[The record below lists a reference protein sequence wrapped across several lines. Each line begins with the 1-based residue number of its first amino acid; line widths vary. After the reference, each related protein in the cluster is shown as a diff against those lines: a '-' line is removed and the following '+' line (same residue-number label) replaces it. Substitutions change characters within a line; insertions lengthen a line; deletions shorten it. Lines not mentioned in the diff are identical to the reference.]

1 MQARIILIPI
11 FVLTTA
17 VSYGQFWKRKKT
29 KESVPVENNSQA
41 PNSLSPTSSK
51 KEYAPRASKKS
62 SSGTTYDAEQKYY
75 ERMAALEK
83 AKRKEEEMKLKPQY
97 SDPAYF
103 GHKRPPKRHKPGKMK
118 FCKECGIRH

>member
-1 MQARIILIPI
+1 MRTRIFLILI

-17 VSYGQFWKRKKT
+17 VSYGQFRRKKKS
-29 KESVPVENNSQA
+29 KEPAPVENSQE
-41 PNSLSPTSSK
+41 PNSLAPTTSK
-51 KEYAPRASKKS
+51 KEYAPKASKKN

-83 AKRKEEEMKLKPQY
+83 TKRKEEEMKLKPQY

-103 GHKRPPKRHKPGKMK
+103 GHKRPPKRHKAGKLK
-118 FCKECGIRH
+118 YCKECGIRH

>member
-1 MQARIILIPI
+1 MQTRIFLLLI

-17 VSYGQFWKRKKT
+17 VSYGQFRKKKKNKQPT
-29 KESVPVENNSQA
+29 PVENSQEA
-41 PNSLSPTSSK
+41 NSLTPTTSK
-51 KEYAPRASKKS
+51 KEYAPKASKKS

-83 AKRKEEEMKLKPQY
+83 TKRKEEDMKLKPQY

-103 GHKRPPKRHKPGKMK
+103 GHKRPPKRHKAGKLK
-118 FCKECGIRH
+118 YCKECGIRH

>member
-1 MQARIILIPI
+1 MQTRIFLILI

-17 VSYGQFWKRKKT
+17 VSYGQFRRKKKN
-29 KESVPVENNSQA
+29 KEPAPVENSQE
-41 PNSLSPTSSK
+41 PNSLTPTTSK
-51 KEYAPRASKKS
+51 KDYAPKASKKS

-83 AKRKEEEMKLKPQY
+83 TKRKEEEMKLKPQY

-103 GHKRPPKRHKPGKMK
+103 GHKRPPKRHKPGKLK
-118 FCKECGIRH
+118 YCKECGIRH

>member
-1 MQARIILIPI
+1 MQTRIFLILI

-17 VSYGQFWKRKKT
+17 VSYGQFRRKKKK
-29 KESVPVENNSQA
+29 KEPAPVENSQE
-41 PNSLSPTSSK
+41 PNSLAPTTSK
-51 KEYAPRASKKS
+51 KEYAPKASKKN

-83 AKRKEEEMKLKPQY
+83 TKRKEEEMKLKPQY

-103 GHKRPPKRHKPGKMK
+103 GHKRPPKRHKAGKLK
-118 FCKECGIRH
+118 YCKECGIRH